1 MSGVISL
8 FGATDDHC
16 EDLVE
21 VVHGPALQVSQSCRP
36 LGAWHAAH
44 FLCFLSN
51 TDRVHLAERDSFVCV
66 GTYDRKSGKIG
77 DAPEEYA
84 VPSGAAAPAAD
95 SGKGVAGTAATG
107 KGKSAATAA
116 PSAASG

>member
-1 MSGVISL
+1 M
-8 FGATDDHC
+8 
-16 EDLVE
+16 
-21 VVHGPALQVSQSCRP
+21 VHGPALQVSQSCRP

-44 FLCFLSN
+44 FLCFFSN

-66 GTYDRKSGKIG
+66 GTYDRKSGKIS

-84 VPSGAAAPAAD
+84 IPSSAAASLTD
-95 SGKGVAGTAATG
+95 SGKGVVSIEATG

-116 PSAASG
+116 PAAASG